1 MNKKILTIILI
12 LVFALMLI
20 LANTFLNSQ
29 NNLTADQNTNN
40 LEEENK
46 MEILS
51 VRKSNFEE
59 EVLNSTKTVLVD
71 FYADWCGPCKMLS
84 PIIEQVAQENEDVKV
99 VKVNIDNEQ
108 ELAIKYD
115 VMSIPTVVVIK
126 NGQEAKRSIG
136 LVSKSEILNL
146 IK

>member
-46 MEILS
+46 MEIPS
-51 VRKSNFEE
+51 VTKSNFEG

-126 NGQEAKRSIG
+126 NAQEAKRSIG